1 MRKLI
6 YISGAMT
13 GIKDNNR
20 PAFAK
25 AKKMLRKSGYRVI
38 SPPDLD
44 KFSKHRTWEGFL
56 RRDLSF
62 LVKCDAIATL
72 NGWKKSRGANLEVYV
87 GKALSMEIHPVKFY
101 IKGKKHGIRNERQR
115 RKKSF

>member
-1 MRKLI
+1 MKKLL
-6 YISGAMT
+6 YISGGMT

-25 AKKMLRKSGYRVI
+25 ASKILRKAGYRVI

-44 KFSKHRTWEGFL
+44 KYSKHRTWEGFL

-72 NGWKKSRGANLEVYV
+72 NGWKKSRGANLEIYV
-87 GKALSMEIHPVKFY
+87 GKALSMEVHPIKFY
-101 IKGKKHGIRNERQR
+101 LKGKKHGIRNERQR
-115 RKKSF
+115 GKKDL

>member
-1 MRKLI
+1 MKRLL
-6 YISGAMT
+6 YISGGMT

-25 AKKMLRKSGYRVI
+25 ASQILRKAGYRVI

-44 KFSKHRTWEGFL
+44 KFSRHRTWEGFL

-72 NGWKKSRGANLEVYV
+72 SGWKKSRGANLEVHV

-101 IKGKKHGIRNERQR
+101 VKGKAHVQSKGR
-115 RKKSF
+115 RKEKKV